1 MITIKELLRVI
12 QKLLVPGFET
22 NTNNRRPR
30 FGGLAE
36 IKPLRFVPER
46 SISASRT
53 RAASC

>member
-1 MITIKELLRVI
+1 MITIEESLGII
-12 QKLLVPGFET
+12 QKLLVAGFDT

-46 SISASRT
+46 SISASRK